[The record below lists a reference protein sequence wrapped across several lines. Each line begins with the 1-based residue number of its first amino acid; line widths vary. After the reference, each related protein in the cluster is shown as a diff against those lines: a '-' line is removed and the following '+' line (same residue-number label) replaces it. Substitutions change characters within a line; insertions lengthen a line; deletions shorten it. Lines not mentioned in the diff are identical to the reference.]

1 VPTLRDLLAD
11 GRVHVADGAMGTML
25 YGRGVFLNVCYDEL
39 NLRQP
44 DLVRD
49 IHREY
54 VRAGAE
60 LLETNTFGANPVK
73 LAACG
78 LAAETERINA
88 AAAALARDA
97 AGARAA
103 VAGAIGPLGV
113 RVEPFGELSLAEAQA
128 AFERQVR
135 GLVEGGVDGFILET
149 FSDVAELGAAVRA
162 VRAVSDLPIIAQ
174 MTVGTDGKTHYGTDP
189 EVFGPELAAL
199 GVDVVGVNCSVGP
212 HGVLEAVEK
221 LAQVVSLP
229 LSAQPNAGLP
239 REVGDRKIYMAS
251 PEYMASYARRMVEA
265 GARFVGG
272 CCGTTPDHIRAMV
285 GFVQS
290 VSPRHAFD
298 MGTLPAPAPAVAV
311 NPAPMAARSRLG
323 AKLAEGRFVT
333 TVEIV
338 PPKGVDPAP
347 MFEQVRQLKAGGVDA
362 VNVPDGPRAQSRM
375 GALLSALMIQRE
387 VGLEAVVHYA
397 CRDRNLLGM
406 LSDLLGAAAAGV
418 RNLLIITG
426 DPPKM
431 GPYPEATA
439 VFDIDSI
446 GLTNLVSRL
455 NHGLDPGG
463 NPIGEPTKF
472 VIGVGVNPAAPDLD
486 RELKR
491 FAYKVEA
498 GAEFAITQPVFD
510 LAQLDRFLARVEEF
524 RTPIVAGIWPLVSV
538 RNAEFL
544 ANEVPGVSVPETIV
558 ERMRAASTG
567 GKDAALAEGVRIS
580 REMLT
585 AVADRVQGVQVSAPL
600 GRVSVAL
607 EVLAAAPADG
617 RTEGRNE
624 GMGERED
631 TARPDKPE
639 RPAAFPTVRLSG
651 YNDPT

>member
-1 VPTLRDLLAD
+1 MPTVRDLISD
-11 GRVHVADGAMGTML
+11 SRVHVVDGAMGTVL

-39 NLRQP
+39 SVRQP

-60 LLETNTFGANPVK
+60 LLETNTFGANPLK
-73 LAACG
+73 LATYG
-78 LAAETERINA
+78 LAGETERINA
-88 AAAALARDA
+88 EAARLAREA
-97 AGARAA
+97 AGERAA
-103 VAGAIGPLGV
+103 VLGAIGPLGV
-113 RVEPFGELSLAEAQA
+113 RVEPFGELSLEEARA
-128 AFERQVR
+128 MYERQAR
-135 GLVEGGVDGFILET
+135 GLLEGGVQGFILET
-149 FSDVAELGAAVRA
+149 FSDVAELGAALQA
-162 VRAVSDLPIIAQ
+162 VRGCSDLPIIAQ

-189 EVFGPELAAL
+189 VVFGPELAAM
-199 GVDVVGVNCSVGP
+199 GADVIGVNCSVGP

-221 LAQVVSLP
+221 LARVVSVP
-229 LSAQPNAGLP
+229 ISAQPNAGLP

-251 PEYMASYARRMVEA
+251 PEYMASYSRRMVEA

-272 CCGTTPDHIRAMV
+272 CCGTTPDHIRAIV

-290 VSPRHAFD
+290 VSPRHTFD
-298 MGTLPAPAPAVAV
+298 VGTFPAPAPAVAIDPV
-311 NPAPMAARSRLG
+311 PLAARSRLG

-347 MFEQVRQLKAGGVDA
+347 MFEQVRQLKAAGVDA

-375 GALLSALMIQRE
+375 GALLSALMIERE

-406 LSDLLGAAAAGV
+406 LSDLLGAAAAGI

-455 NHGLDPGG
+455 NRGLDPGG
-463 NPIGEPTKF
+463 NPIGLPTKF
-472 VIGVGVNPAAPDLD
+472 VIGVGVNPAAPDFE

-498 GAEFAITQPVFD
+498 GAEYAITQPVFD
-510 LAQLDRFLARVEEF
+510 LEQLDRFLARVETF
-524 RTPIVAGIWPLVSV
+524 RIPIVAGIWPLISL

-544 ANEVPGVSVPETIV
+544 ANEVPGVSVPDAIV
-558 ERMRAASTG
+558 DRMRVASAG
-567 GKDAALAEGVRIS
+567 GKEAALAEGVRIS

-585 AVADRVQGVQVSAPL
+585 AVADRVQGAQVSAPL
-600 GRVSVAL
+600 GRVPVAL
-607 EVLAAAPADG
+607 EVLAAAPIEPVA
-617 RTEGRNE
+617 
-624 GMGERED
+624 
-631 TARPDKPE
+631 
-639 RPAAFPTVRLSG
+639 SQG
-651 YNDPT
+651 YTPLT

>member
-1 VPTLRDLLAD
+1 VL
-11 GRVHVADGAMGTML
+11 
-25 YGRGVFLNVCYDEL
+25 
-39 NLRQP
+39 
-44 DLVRD
+44 
-49 IHREY
+49 
-54 VRAGAE
+54 
-60 LLETNTFGANPVK
+60 
-73 LAACG
+73 
-78 LAAETERINA
+78 
-88 AAAALARDA
+88 
-97 AGARAA
+97 
-103 VAGAIGPLGV
+103 GAIGPLGV
-113 RVEPFGELSLAEAQA
+113 RVEPFGELSLNEACAMFARQA
-128 AFERQVR
+128 R
-135 GLVEGGVDGFILET
+135 GLLEGGVDGFILET
-149 FSDVAELGAAVRA
+149 FSDVAELGAAVQAIRGI
-162 VRAVSDLPIIAQ
+162 SDLPVIAQ

-189 EVFGPELAAL
+189 LVFGPELAAM
-199 GVDVVGVNCSVGP
+199 GVDVIGVNCSVGP

-221 LAQVVSLP
+221 LARVVTLP
-229 LSAQPNAGLP
+229 ISAQPNAGLP

-311 NPAPMAARSRLG
+311 DPVPLAARSRLG
-323 AKLAEGRFVT
+323 AKLAEGRFIT

-338 PPKGVDPAP
+338 PPKGVNPGP
-347 MFEQVRQLKAGGVDA
+347 MFEQVRQLKAAGVDA

-406 LSDLLGAAAAGV
+406 LSDLLGAAAAGI

-455 NHGLDPGG
+455 NHGLDPGA
-463 NPIGEPTKF
+463 NPIGQPTKF
-472 VIGVGVNPAAPDLD
+472 VIGVGVNPAAPDIE
-486 RELKR
+486 REIKR

-498 GAEFAITQPVFD
+498 GAEYGITQPVFD
-510 LAQLDRFLARVEEF
+510 LAQLDRFLERIEGF
-524 RTPIVAGIWPLVSV
+524 RIPIIAGIWPLVSL

-544 ANEVPGVSVPETIV
+544 ANEVPGVSVPDAV
-558 ERMRAASTG
+558 LARMRTASAG
-567 GKDAALAEGVRIS
+567 GKEEALAEGVRIS
-580 REMLT
+580 REMLA

-600 GRVSVAL
+600 GRVPVAL
-607 EVLAAAPADG
+607 EVLEAAPIEPVG
-617 RTEGRNE
+617 SR
-624 GMGERED
+624 
-631 TARPDKPE
+631 
-639 RPAAFPTVRLSG
+639 G
-651 YNDPT
+651 YTPPS